1 MKNFKKLLAVLMMLP
16 LVVMFIAG
24 LVAWWLVIPEPFKSM
39 LTAPFVLTTLVG
51 MFIAGAHWL
60 DKLNK
65 EK

>member
-1 MKNFKKLLAVLMMLP
+1 MKNFKKLLAVLLMLP

-24 LVAWWLVIPEPFKSM
+24 IVAWWLIIPEPFKSV
-39 LTAPFVLTTLVG
+39 LTALFVLATLLG
-51 MFIAGAHWL
+51 MFGVGAHWL